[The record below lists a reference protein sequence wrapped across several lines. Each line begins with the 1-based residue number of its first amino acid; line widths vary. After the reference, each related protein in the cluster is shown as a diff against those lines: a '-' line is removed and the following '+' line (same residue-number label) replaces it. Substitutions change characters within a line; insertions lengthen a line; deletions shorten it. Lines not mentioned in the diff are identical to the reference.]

1 MAVETPTLQ
10 KMPVRCISMSVIF
23 QFFVWAALSAILS
36 FLTACEKKPT
46 YAEQL
51 EIEKAQTLQKV
62 EDFHKRQGTNVE
74 WFRVMDSGEAFTV
87 EIQQALLSDD
97 APRLMIADLLDIAP
111 SGQKLVATFGE
122 TWMEPDPLF
131 RLEVKPAQAEEI
143 QKTIPM
149 EDRGSA
155 RFAVAFRPES
165 VTRPILKI
173 DAEADEE
180 YAEVELQNSRA
191 IIITGDCIA
200 WQYLGPS
207 GIDMSDFI
215 KSQSK

>member
-1 MAVETPTLQ
+1 MTPEMRSSFHIKALVL
-10 KMPVRCISMSVIF
+10 MPLIIAS
-23 QFFVWAALSAILS
+23 
-36 FLTACEKKPT
+36 CEKKSNYT
-46 YAEQL
+46 EQL

-62 EDFHKRQGTNVE
+62 EDFHNHQDTNSE

-97 APRLMIADLLDIAP
+97 SPRLIIADLLDIAQ

-122 TWMEPDPLF
+122 TWVESDPLF
-131 RLEVKPAQAEEI
+131 RLEVTLAQAEEI

-165 VTRPILKI
+165 IIRPIIKI
-173 DAEADEE
+173 DAEGYDEK
-180 YAEVELQNSRA
+180 AELELQNARA
-191 IIITGDCIA
+191 IIITGDCVA

-215 KSQSK
+215 KRQSK